1 MFRKTSVFGA
11 AALLLALGGTPAFA
25 QQGPRPH
32 PPVGGAG
39 FAASPGA
46 RADDAPGGR
55 AHLEMTVVYANH
67 SGQVDPRLARMRN
80 QFASM
85 GFTGFQQLSTHDAQL
100 SAGQDTSMNVEGG
113 LKIDVTLLSRTD
125 TAAKVRV
132 QLERNGQKVIDTTA
146 TAPLNRALTV
156 GGWAY
161 QDGKLFVLINAD

>member
-1 MFRKTSVFGA
+1 
-11 AALLLALGGTPAFA
+11 
-25 QQGPRPH
+25 
-32 PPVGGAG
+32 
-39 FAASPGA
+39 
-46 RADDAPGGR
+46 
-55 AHLEMTVVYANH
+55 
-67 SGQVDPRLARMRN
+67 
-80 QFASM
+80 
-85 GFTGFQQLSTHDAQL
+85 
-100 SAGQDTSMNVEGG
+100 MNVEGG